1 MNTAVHAPGAR
12 TLKRV
17 VVTGFGGITPL
28 GHDWHAIEARL
39 RGFHN
44 AVRRMGEW
52 DYFDALNGRLGCPVD
67 DFAMPV
73 HWSRKH
79 VRSMGR
85 VAQLAVAASE
95 RALIDA
101 GLINDASITDGRMGV
116 AYGSSGGSIAPAKTI
131 GRMLETGSM
140 QGVTATSYIQMMAH
154 TTAVNVGVFFG
165 LRGRIITTSSACT
178 SGSQAIGYGY
188 EAIQQGKQTLMLCG
202 GAEELSGPGA
212 AVFDTLFA
220 TSTRNDSPELTPR
233 PFDAR
238 RDGLVVGEGA
248 TTLILEEYEH
258 AMARGATIYAEVVG
272 FGTNSDG
279 QHITQ
284 PTRETMAAAM
294 RMALADAGLTPDA
307 IGYVSAHGTAT
318 DRGDVAETHAT
329 ADVLGGGVPI
339 SSMKSYVGH
348 TLGACGALES
358 WWAIEMMRRG
368 WFAPTIN
375 LDTPDPE
382 CAALDF
388 VTGQGREI
396 RTGYV
401 MNNNFAFGG
410 INTSLIFRAVD

>member
-1 MNTAVHAPGAR
+1 MTHASQLSAGRAP
-12 TLKRV
+12 KRV
-17 VVTGFGGITPL
+17 VVTGIGGITPL
-28 GHDWHAIEARL
+28 GTEWPANEARL
-39 RGFHN
+39 RQFHN

-67 DFAMPV
+67 DFQMPA

-95 RALIDA
+95 RALQDA
-101 GLINDASITDGRMGV
+101 GLLGDASISDGRMGV
-116 AYGSSGGSIAPAKTI
+116 AYGSSGGSIEPAKTI

-165 LRGRIITTSSACT
+165 LKGRIITTSSACT

-233 PFDAR
+233 PFDGK

-258 AMARGATIYAEVVG
+258 AVARGARIYAEIVG

-294 RMALADAGLTPDA
+294 RMALADADLPPAA

-318 DRGDVAETHAT
+318 DRGDVAESHAT
-329 ADVLGGGVPI
+329 ADVLGTGVPI

-348 TLGACGALES
+348 TLGACGALEA
-358 WWAIEMMRRG
+358 WWAIEMMRGG

-375 LDTPDPE
+375 LETPDAE
-382 CAALDF
+382 CAPLDYL
-388 VTGQGREI
+388 TGEGREI

-410 INTSLIFRAVD
+410 INTSLIFKAHG